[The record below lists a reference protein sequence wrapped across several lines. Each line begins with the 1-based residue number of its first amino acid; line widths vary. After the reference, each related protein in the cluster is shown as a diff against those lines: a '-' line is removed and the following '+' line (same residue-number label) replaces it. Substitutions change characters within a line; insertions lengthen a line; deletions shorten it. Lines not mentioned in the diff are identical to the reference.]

1 MDFATVL
8 ARLNAVAHLKGI
20 VPLLHTY
27 NVYSDFEKASNHFFQ
42 HVTPFN
48 TEIHPLLFADLV
60 NNYFFFANEW
70 MQSTAQPHHT
80 ENDRV
85 MLMHFITSMISE
97 AIHFAHIERQVY
109 CDILKERMLIE
120 SNTMS
125 WNDLIFYIFVGEI
138 ELKKMPGNKKIQET
152 SLEVSPNPATYFV
165 WQVDAADKESH
176 ISLDAFIYDLT
187 STFPGV
193 KNKKTIAL
201 LFDPQ
206 AQDYYITVPNE
217 HLHAFLT
224 VFHKLHRCKRIKCM
238 FTRGLYLHLQ
248 PHLQAPQHEKLPS
261 RKNYYKL
268 VSEAQHDSKMNL
280 QILRKT
286 KDLLDKYSLKG

>member
-20 VPLLHTY
+20 VPLLHTH

-42 HVTPFN
+42 HATQIN
-48 TEIHPLLFADLV
+48 TEIHSMLFGDVV
-60 NNYFFFANEW
+60 NDYFFLANEW
-70 MQSTAQPHHT
+70 MQSAEQPPHS
-80 ENDRV
+80 ENDRL

-109 CDILKERMLIE
+109 CAILKERMQSE
-120 SNTMS
+120 SNTIS

-138 ELKKMPGNKKIQET
+138 ELAGMPHDKKMQKVASGSSSN
-152 SLEVSPNPATYFV
+152 PNTYFV
-165 WQVDAADKESH
+165 WQIDASDKENH

-206 AQDYYITVPNE
+206 AKDYYITVPNE

-238 FTRGLYLHLQ
+238 YNRGLYLHLQ
-248 PHLQAPQHEKLPS
+248 PHLQAPPYEKLPT

-268 VSEAQHDSKMNL
+268 VSDAQHDTNL
-280 QILRKT
+280 NMQILRKT